1 MKNVR
6 LRDLVAPTTP
16 SKVSIKQPSSLDFLS
31 PTKKI
36 SSNNIVVTSE
46 LASFRLKREY
56 LPIIN
61 KTLLDGLNV
70 KRQIF
75 DDNNGFG
82 VEVSRVSN
90 FIITND
96 IDLRGSY
103 PQNVVKF
110 PKFTLNTNIKTLP
123 DINFRFILSIKK
135 NKSDSNPQLYTSD
148 KFYNELA
155 SSYWEN
161 NPYMVGNAIKSE
173 AIVSIV
179 YDDYIKK
186 LNTFKLLELNAGT
199 IGVKVNKNIFVEFNE
214 NSDPTI
220 NLDDLVRYIDWV
232 VTKPSSNY
240 DERLIDPTY
249 LGVWEVPGSNTTD
262 TNLDIP
268 PAPTSPPITNP
279 PTTPTYPPIGRAGFY
294 PGEIA
299 FTNGTD
305 RYEWITTEGGR
316 WRLTSPPG
324 RDINNSGG
332 LGGGRPGGNRPPQ

>member
-1 MKNVR
+1 MKNIR
-6 LRDLVAPTTP
+6 LSDLAVPTKP

-36 SSNNIVVTSE
+36 SSNNIVVKSE
-46 LASFRLKREY
+46 LATPQLKREY

-70 KRQIF
+70 KREVF
-75 DDNNGFG
+75 DDSDGFR

-90 FIITND
+90 FNVTND
-96 IDLRGSY
+96 IDLQGSY
-103 PQNVVKF
+103 PQNTVKF

-123 DINFRFILSIKK
+123 DVSFRFILSVKK

-161 NPYMVGNAIKSE
+161 SPYMVANAIKSE

-179 YDDYIKK
+179 YEDFIEK

-199 IGVKVNKNIFVEFNE
+199 VGVEVSKNIFVEFNE
-214 NSDPTI
+214 NSEPTI

-249 LGVWEVPGSNTTD
+249 LGVWEIPGLSTTD
-262 TNLDIP
+262 TNVDIP
-268 PAPTSPPITNP
+268 PTPSSPPINLDGTTAP
-279 PTTPTYPPIGRAGFY
+279 PRPVGIGGGTPSQGGTTPTAPPRPGTGAG
-294 PGEIA
+294 
-299 FTNGTD
+299 
-305 RYEWITTEGGR
+305 
-316 WRLTSPPG
+316 SPG
-324 RDINNSGG
+324 RP
-332 LGGGRPGGNRPPQ
+332 R

>member
-1 MKNVR
+1 MIFIYMKNVR

-186 LNTFKLLELNAGT
+186 LNTFRPLELTAGT
-199 IGVKVNKNIFVEFNE
+199 VGVSVSKNLFVEFNE
-214 NSDPTI
+214 NSEPTI

-249 LGVWEVPGSNTTD
+249 LGVWEVSGSNTTD
-262 TNLDIP
+262 TNVDNP
-268 PAPTSPPITNP
+268 PERGAPPINLDGNVAP
-279 PTTPTYPPIGRAGFY
+279 PRPSGTGGGTPSQQTGGGAAPPR
-294 PGEIA
+294 PG
-299 FTNGTD
+299 GT
-305 RYEWITTEGGR
+305 
-316 WRLTSPPG
+316 
-324 RDINNSGG
+324 
-332 LGGGRPGGNRPPQ
+332 GGGRPR